1 MKQTSQKVWL
11 ENLLMIVILSGY
23 VWMIMRLFAKNKL
36 SYYIHPDYIWM
47 TLASAVVLLAVLVF
61 VIISIGFREKKAALS
76 SGLLK
81 HPLRIIMIVFPLI
94 LFFAVEPKAL
104 SSQAFAS
111 RTTGLGNELAL
122 GKNNQAPSFVIN
134 TEKRELVDWVRLFA
148 QNENPE
154 DFISLKGKVSGFVL
168 KSGDLPDGYFTV
180 ARYVISCCAADAR
193 PVGILVKYDSTKF
206 EIKQD
211 QWIEVRGSFEVDQ
224 IGSEHKPVLNLEE
237 MKPIEV
243 PDNPYIS

>member
-1 MKQTSQKVWL
+1 MKQSRQKVWL

-23 VWMIMRLFAKNKL
+23 IWMIMRLFAKNKL

-47 TLASAVVLLAVLVF
+47 TLASAAVLLTVLVF
-61 VIISIGFREKKAALS
+61 VIISIGFREKKTALS

-81 HPLRIIMIVFPLI
+81 HPLRLLLIFIPLV
-94 LFFAVEPKAL
+94 LFLLVEPKAL

-111 RTTGLGNELAL
+111 RTSGLGNELAL
-122 GKNNQAPSFVIN
+122 SRSNQAPAFVIN

-168 KSGDLPDGYFTV
+168 KSEDLPDGYFTI

-193 PVGILVKYDSTKF
+193 PVGILVKYDSAKF
-206 EIKQD
+206 EVKPD
-211 QWIEVRGSFEVDQ
+211 QWVEVKGSFEVDQ
-224 IGSEHKPVLNLEE
+224 VGGEQKPVLNLEE
-237 MKPIEV
+237 IKPIEV